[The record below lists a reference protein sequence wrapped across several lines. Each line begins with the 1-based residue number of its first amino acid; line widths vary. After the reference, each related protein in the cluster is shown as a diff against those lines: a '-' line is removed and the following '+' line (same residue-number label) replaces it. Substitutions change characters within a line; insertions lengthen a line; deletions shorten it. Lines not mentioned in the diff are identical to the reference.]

1 MPKIL
6 TVNRGSSVMVS
17 VVNQVNSATIR
28 REIQNGESYI
38 VVPSATLPDDVVM
51 NGGLYPADEIE
62 KSFMTLEGTHVP
74 IEHPQDDQGQY
85 ISAGAPAAMR
95 RGYLIGA
102 ENRNA
107 KRENGRVYV
116 EKWIPERIANSNDK
130 GKRLIDRLNAIMK
143 GQGEPIHTST
153 GILLE
158 RETVE
163 ETTAANGQSY
173 NWIAR
178 NMYFDHDAIL
188 LDSVGAATPEQ
199 GVGIGV
205 NSATIDGQVIEHL
218 LFVNSTGLDMSGSP
232 QAKIRELEQQIA
244 PMREALQNAISEYL
258 EARKELDEAKE
269 DLAEITGNGS
279 DKIYCYVESWND
291 DTVIYWCDQ
300 GYFSIGYKLEGE
312 KVLLTSEPERV
323 KVETKFVSAMNAA
336 AKWFSRLFAADKK
349 PAYNAK
355 DEKVNISNEGSSMKL
370 LIDALNA
377 KGVKTD
383 GMTDE
388 QIFTAYNNMLSGS
401 TDQVVQAVNAAIKPL
416 ADELATVK
424 AQLQANADAGKTA
437 LVADLVA
444 KDIGLSE
451 TALKALELNELQSL
465 HTKHC
470 KVAAPGVFG
479 SYNQRQ
485 APADDYDMPA

>member
-1 MPKIL
+1 MPKIF
-6 TVNRGSSVMVS
+6 TVNRGASVMVS
-17 VVNQVNSATIR
+17 VVNQVNSASIR
-28 REIQNGESYI
+28 REIQDGESFI

-51 NGGLYPADEIE
+51 NGGLYPADEIA
-62 KSFMTLEGTHVP
+62 KSYMTLNGTHVP
-74 IEHPQDDQGQY
+74 IEHPQDDKGQY

-107 KRENGRVYV
+107 KRENGKVYV
-116 EKWIPERIANSNDK
+116 EKWIPERIANSSDK
-130 GKRLIDRLNAIMK
+130 GKRLIDRLNQLMK

-163 ETTAANGQSY
+163 PATNTAGDSY
-173 NWIAR
+173 TWIAR
-178 NMYFDHDAIL
+178 NMVFDHDAIL
-188 LDSVGAATPEQ
+188 LDSIGAATPEK

-205 NSATIDGQVIEHL
+205 NSASIAGETIDRL

-232 QAKIRELEQQIA
+232 QEQIRKLEQQIA
-244 PMREALQNAISEYL
+244 PMREAMQKAVSEYIK
-258 EARKELDEAKE
+258 AKAELDDAKE
-269 DLAEITGNGS
+269 DLAEVTANG
-279 DKIYCYVESWND
+279 DDDFYCYVESWND
-291 DTVIYWCDQ
+291 DTIIYWCRA
-300 GYFSIGYKLEGE
+300 GYFSIGYRMEGD
-312 KVLLTSEPERV
+312 KVKITSEPQPVRT
-323 KVETKFVSAMNAA
+323 ETKFVSAVNHALS
-336 AKWFSRLFAADKK
+336 WLSGLFAQKQK

-355 DEKVNISNEGSSMKL
+355 DEKVNTSNEGSSMKL

-377 KGVKTD
+377 KGIKTE

-388 QIFTAYNNMLSGS
+388 QIFAAYNNMQSGS
-401 TDQVVQAVNAAIKPL
+401 ADQVVQAVNAAIKPL

-424 AQLQANADAGKTA
+424 AQLQANADAGKA
-437 LVADLVA
+437 GMVDDLVA

-451 TALKALELNELQSL
+451 AALKSLELNELQTL

-470 KVAAPGVFG
+470 AKAAAGVAGGFQSNA
-479 SYNQRQ
+479 
-485 APADDYDMPA
+485 AAHDYDMPE

>member
-6 TVNRGSSVMVS
+6 TVNRGNSVMVS

-107 KRENGRVYV
+107 KRESGRVYV
-116 EKWIPERIANSNDK
+116 EKWIPERIANGCDK

-158 RETVE
+158 RETVT
-163 ETTAANGQSY
+163 ETTAANGQKY

-188 LDSVGAATPEQ
+188 LDSIGAATPDQ

-205 NSATIDGQVIEHL
+205 NSASIDGQVIEHL
-218 LFVNSTGLDMSGSP
+218 LFVNSTGLDMAGSP

-244 PMREALQNAISEYL
+244 PMREKLQAAIGEYL
-258 EARKELDEAKE
+258 EAVKELDDAKE
-269 DLAEITGNGS
+269 DLAEITGNG
-279 DKIYCYVESWND
+279 DKAYVYVESWND
-291 DTVIYWCDQ
+291 DTVIYWCDS
-300 GYFSIGYKLEGE
+300 GYYSIGYKLESE
-312 KVLLTSEPERV
+312 KVLLTSEPARV

-336 AKWFSRLFAADKK
+336 LRWCTSLFAADKK

-388 QIFTAYNNMLSGS
+388 QVLAAYNNMLSGS
-401 TDQVVQAVNAAIKPL
+401 ADQVVQAVNAAIKPL
-416 ADELATVK
+416 ADELASVK
-424 AQLQANADAGKTA
+424 AQLQANAEAGKTGM
-437 LVADLVA
+437 VADLVA

-470 KVAAPGVFG
+470 KIAAPGITG
-479 SYNQRQ
+479 AYNQQRS
-485 APADDYDMPA
+485 AADDYDMPE